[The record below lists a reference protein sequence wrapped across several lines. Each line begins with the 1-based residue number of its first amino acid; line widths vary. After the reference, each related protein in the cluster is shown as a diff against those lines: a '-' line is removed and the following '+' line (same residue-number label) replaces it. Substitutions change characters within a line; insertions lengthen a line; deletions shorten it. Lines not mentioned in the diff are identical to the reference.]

1 MENLTFLGDNNMR
14 KILLATTAIVALSA
28 GSAMAA
34 DITISGSF
42 EFGYEDDSTNTGTN
56 AAGAAGRQLTNGDG
70 TRYTVEQDVNINM
83 SSTTDSGLTMSMT
96 MGLDESANDDV
107 NASLSGD
114 FGSLGFTSKDD
125 DAVEGIDV
133 DVTAATSEEG
143 TPNPSGLATDPD
155 APSYAGGF
163 AGTGGTSVSYTLP
176 TFVEG
181 LKIAAASNN
190 GQSDADGTAYGASYT
205 MSAAGATV
213 KLAVASSSNG
223 SSTAGAA
230 DTTRNHYGLSISAGD
245 IALMAESNSM
255 DDGSAAD
262 YSSTGVGGTYTMG
275 ALKFGAYSRTAK
287 DGTAAND
294 YSQTAWGVDYT
305 VAPGL
310 TASVTHTST
319 DKSSTLNVDRTRASL
334 KMAF

>member
-1 MENLTFLGDNNMR
+1 MR

-34 DITISGSF
+34 DITISGGF
-42 EFGYEDDSTNTGTN
+42 EFGYNDDSVN
-56 AAGAAGRQLTNGDG
+56 AAAAQIANNDG
-70 TRYTVEQDVNINM
+70 TSYTAEQDVNINF
-83 SSTTDSGLTMSMT
+83 SSTTDSGLTMSMS
-96 MGLDESANDDV
+96 MGLHEDGNNDDA

-114 FGSLGFTSKDD
+114 FGTIGLIFNGLDD
-125 DAVEGIDV
+125 DVLEGMDIAVD
-133 DVTAATSEEG
+133 AATSEEG
-143 TPNPSGLATDPD
+143 QGGPAANLA
-155 APSYAGGF
+155 SYAGGF
-163 AGTGGTSVSYTLP
+163 SATAGNSISYTLP
-176 TFVEG
+176 TLVEG
-181 LKIAAASNN
+181 LKIAGASANGAA
-190 GQSDADGTAYGASYT
+190 DADSSGIGASYT
-205 MSAAGATV
+205 TAAAGASVT
-213 KLAVASSSNG
+213 LSAL
-223 SSTAGAA
+223 SSTVGANAAA
-230 DTTRNHYGLSISAGD
+230 DTTRNHYGISITTGD
-245 IALMAESNSM
+245 VTLMAESNNM

-310 TASVTHTST
+310 TASVTQTST
-319 DKSSTLNVDRTRASL
+319 DVSSTVSTDRTRASL